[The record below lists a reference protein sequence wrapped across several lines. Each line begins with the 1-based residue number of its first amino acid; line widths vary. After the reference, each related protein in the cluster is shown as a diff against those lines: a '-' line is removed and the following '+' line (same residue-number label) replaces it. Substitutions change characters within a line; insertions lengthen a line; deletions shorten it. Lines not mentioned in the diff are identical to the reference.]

1 MYILV
6 TRNDHNDYDDRARQL
21 AILVCTQMILW
32 LGKLPQA
39 SKITERHWEQR
50 SYGGELATEFSIFM
64 DLAPL
69 DVPEGVASHLLREDA
84 YFALEEFRNLVSVYG
99 PMQGVFEIWL
109 SETKRATCTVYIV
122 QWPVRQ
128 VKSQQ

>member
-21 AILVCTQMILW
+21 AVLVCTQMILW

-39 SKITERHWEQR
+39 SKITARHWEQR
-50 SYGGELATEFSIFM
+50 SYGGQYATEFSIFM

-69 DVPEGVASHLLREDA
+69 DVPEGIANHLLREDA
-84 YFALEEFRNLVSVYG
+84 YFALEEFRNLVCVYG

-109 SETKRATCTVYIV
+109 SMTKRATCKVYIV

>member
-6 TRNDHNDYDDRARQL
+6 TRNDHKIYDDGARQL
-21 AILVCTQMILW
+21 AILVCTQMVQW

-50 SYGGELATEFSIFM
+50 SYGVEHAADFSIFM

-69 DVPEGVASHLLREDA
+69 VFSEGGGNYLLREDA
-84 YFALEEFRNLVSVYG
+84 YFTLEEFRNLINVYG
-99 PMQGVFEIWL
+99 PMQGVFEIWFAK
-109 SETKRATCTVYIV
+109 TKRATCTVYIV
-122 QWPVRQ
+122 QWPVRED
-128 VKSQQ
+128 KSQQ